1 MKQWKKTLCIAAAM
15 LVICAAIVF
24 LSGNRKEC
32 CLCNSPNYLAP
43 CLVDLETGDILELN
57 LDGPSAT
64 YDGNGQADVETF
76 SFIRFGNVTGTKQTA
91 PNVITLK
98 IPTEDKSRA
107 PALCRNCRKLLP
119 REYDGQYVLA
129 DLISKTLSPVVAGE
143 IMIHDDAVTVS
154 QEEGYFAVIL
164 RQFVS

>member
-1 MKQWKKTLCIAAAM
+1 MKQWKKIVCIAAAM

-32 CLCNSPNYLAP
+32 CLCNSPSYLAP

-64 YDGNGQADVETF
+64 YDGNGQAGVETF

-98 IPTEDKSRA
+98 MPMEDKSRA
-107 PALCRNCRKLLP
+107 PGLCRNWRKLLP
-119 REYDGQYVLA
+119 QGYDGRYAIADVDNRELFPMFVEAKIIIGSYQIETTHSNESILLA
-129 DLISKTLSPVVAGE
+129 
-143 IMIHDDAVTVS
+143 IH
-154 QEEGYFAVIL
+154 QCP
-164 RQFVS
+164 